1 MDVSKIT
8 LRMTEKQDRKGDEDV
23 NHTIAK
29 LAGNTLDILQ
39 RCLVRSLRYDS
50 GDRIIADAVQYKP
63 TELVLK
69 GTEGALSRVTVSLK
83 YLPVKMQLDP
93 SESINNMGNLRVDV
107 LNAENLP
114 AADRNGYS
122 DPYCKFEL
130 NGQEV
135 YKTKILKKTLNP
147 AWNEFFECPVRSRTG
162 ADFKVKVMDWDFADK
177 ADFLGEAAINLEL
190 LDPFKPQDVILRLDG
205 KSGTIRLR
213 LLFKPDYVI
222 RSRQGSSTFSGT
234 FATPGKIVGAPV
246 KGVGMVGGGVV
257 KGASFLRHGFK
268 GKKTPGLDETNEIV
282 EPEERLNGDSI
293 EIPKRG
299 VPITNDG
306 LSFPQPMPQT
316 PPHTRSRSFGA
327 ASAMSEIGGTPAK
340 AEFGT
345 ATLTVLSASGYP
357 PSANV
362 RVHIWQMTSKGPKDV
377 HKTKSIKSP
386 AGVVQWD
393 HETFK
398 VNCTADTQF
407 QVQVKDH
414 AVFGSSDELGE
425 GLFFVDD
432 SAAGGEKTVK
442 AGQGSVQLKTSFQ
455 VMDGDGLRNSPKSV
469 GGARRSL
476 LNRKDPGQRTT
487 SFGGGR

>member
-1 MDVSKIT
+1 M
-8 LRMTEKQDRKGDEDV
+8 
-23 NHTIAK
+23 
-29 LAGNTLDILQ
+29 
-39 RCLVRSLRYDS
+39 
-50 GDRIIADAVQYKP
+50 
-63 TELVLK
+63 K
-69 GTEGALSRVTVSLK
+69 GTEGALSRITVSLK

-130 NGQEV
+130 DGKEV

-162 ADFKVKVMDWDFADK
+162 ADFKVRVMDWDFGDK
-177 ADFLGEAAINLEL
+177 ADFLGQAAINLEL
-190 LDPFKPQDVILRLDG
+190 LDPFRPQEITLRLDG
-205 KSGTIRLR
+205 KSGIIRLR

-234 FATPGKIVGAPV
+234 FATPAKIVGAPV

-268 GKKTPGLDETNEIV
+268 GKKTAGLDEGNEVV
-282 EPEERLNGDSI
+282 EPEEPANGDSI
-293 EIPKRG
+293 GTPPRAA
-299 VPITNDG
+299 PIIDNG
-306 LSFPQPMPQT
+306 PSFPQPVPQT
-316 PPHTRSRSFGA
+316 PPHNRSRSFGA
-327 ASAMSEIGGTPAK
+327 ASTMSETAGTPGK

-345 ATLTVLSASGYP
+345 ANLTVLSASGYP

-362 RVHIWQMTSKGPKDV
+362 RVHIWQMTSKGAKDV
-377 HKTKSIKSP
+377 HKTKAIKSP

-393 HETFK
+393 HESFK

-425 GLFFVDD
+425 GVFFVDD
-432 SAAGGEKTVK
+432 SAAGGEKSVE
-442 AGQGSVQLKTSFQ
+442 AGQGRVQLRTSFQ
-455 VMDGDGLRNSPKSV
+455 AMDGEVARNSPKSV
-469 GGARRSL
+469 GGARRSFL
-476 LNRKDPGQRTT
+476 SKKEHGQRNT

>member
-1 MDVSKIT
+1 
-8 LRMTEKQDRKGDEDV
+8 
-23 NHTIAK
+23 
-29 LAGNTLDILQ
+29 
-39 RCLVRSLRYDS
+39 
-50 GDRIIADAVQYKP
+50 
-63 TELVLK
+63 
-69 GTEGALSRVTVSLK
+69 
-83 YLPVKMQLDP
+83 MQLDP
-93 SESINNMGNLRVDV
+93 AESINNMGNLRVDV

-130 NGQEV
+130 NGKEV
-135 YKTKILKKTLNP
+135 YKTKIVKKTLNP

-162 ADFKVKVMDWDFADK
+162 ADFKVKVMDWDFGEK

-190 LDPFKPQDVILRLDG
+190 LDPFKPQDVTLRLDG
-205 KSGTIRLR
+205 KSGMIRLR
-213 LLFKPDYVI
+213 LLFKPDYVL

-234 FATPGKIVGAPV
+234 FATPAKIVGAPV

-268 GKKTPGLDETNEIV
+268 GKKTTGLDESNEFV
-282 EPEERLNGDSI
+282 EPQELVNGDSI
-293 EIPKRG
+293 GTPQRAA
-299 VPITNDG
+299 PILNDG
-306 LSFPQPMPQT
+306 LSSPQPVPLMPS
-316 PPHTRSRSFGA
+316 HSRSRSFGA
-327 ASAMSEIGGTPAK
+327 ASTLSEKGGTPGK

-362 RVHIWQMTSKGPKDV
+362 RVHVWQMTSKGPKDV

-398 VNCTADTQF
+398 VNCMADTQF

-425 GLFFVDD
+425 GLLFVDD
-432 SAAGGEKTVK
+432 SAAGGEKSVQ

-455 VMDGDGLRNSPKSV
+455 ATDEDALRNSPKSV
-469 GGARRSL
+469 GGARRSFL
-476 LNRKDPGQRTT
+476 SKKDHGQRMT
-487 SFGGGR
+487 SFGGGK